1 MTTTRLRPLFRGDG
15 CFTAMDV
22 STGVA
27 TSGRAGMRCC
37 CRLLTRC
44 GRSLRGCSLGAVVPY
59 CECFRAVVPFPLR
72 LFSCL
77 GPSYAVDAFAL

>member
-27 TSGRAGMRCC
+27 TSGRAGMRCS

-44 GRSLRGCSLGAVVPY
+44 GRSLRGCSLGAVVP
-59 CECFRAVVPFPLR
+59 CCDCSRAGVPFPLR
-72 LFSCL
+72 LFSRL
-77 GPSYAVDAFAL
+77 GPS